1 MKTILVDDEAW
12 SINQM
17 KEELTEY
24 KQVEIVGSFEDPREA
39 LEFAKQNEVEFAL
52 LDIEMPYMNGL
63 ELGRRLREMN
73 PKVILIYL
81 TGYENYLKE
90 AILNLKA
97 DYYLLK
103 PYDNKDIEDV
113 VSRALSLSSRM
124 EKRVVIRTFGGFE
137 VYMDGELVHLVNR
150 KAKEL
155 LALCVHMEGKHVSM
169 EKAVDTL
176 WEDHPYDSSVKSLYR
191 KAVIYLNSVFRE
203 RGITDV
209 FENGRGYCCIRREN
223 VTCDYFDYLAGKR
236 EIDVNDES
244 NVYLPEYVWAEGY
257 LQKFDWN

>member
-244 NVYLPEYVWAEGY
+244 NAYLPQYVWAEGY
-257 LQKFDWN
+257 LHRFDWN

>member
-103 PYDNKDIEDV
+103 PYDNKDIEDCGE
-113 VSRALSLSSRM
+113 SR
-124 EKRVVIRTFGGFE
+124 
-137 VYMDGELVHLVNR
+137 
-150 KAKEL
+150 
-155 LALCVHMEGKHVSM
+155 
-169 EKAVDTL
+169 
-176 WEDHPYDSSVKSLYR
+176 VKSFQPY
-191 KAVIYLNSVFRE
+191 
-203 RGITDV
+203 
-209 FENGRGYCCIRREN
+209 
-223 VTCDYFDYLAGKR
+223 GK
-236 EIDVNDES
+236 ES
-244 NVYLPEYVWAEGY
+244 GDSYIW
-257 LQKFDWN
+257 WI

>member
-244 NVYLPEYVWAEGY
+244 NAYLPEYVWAEGY
-257 LQKFDWN
+257 LHRFDWT

>member
-244 NVYLPEYVWAEGY
+244 NAYLPEYVWAEGY
-257 LQKFDWN
+257 LHRFDWN

>member
-81 TGYENYLKE
+81 TVYENYLKE

-223 VTCDYFDYLAGKR
+223 VTCDDFDYLAGKH

-244 NVYLPEYVWAEGY
+244 NGYLPEYVWAEGY
-257 LQKFDWN
+257 LHRVDWN

>member
-244 NVYLPEYVWAEGY
+244 NAYLPEYVWAEGY

>member
-124 EKRVVIRTFGGFE
+124 EKRVVICTFGGFE

-244 NVYLPEYVWAEGY
+244 NAYLPEYVWAEGY
-257 LQKFDWN
+257 LHRFDWN

>member
-90 AILNLKA
+90 AILNLK
-97 DYYLLK
+97 LIK
-103 PYDNKDIEDV
+103 V
-113 VSRALSLSSRM
+113 
-124 EKRVVIRTFGGFE
+124 
-137 VYMDGELVHLVNR
+137 
-150 KAKEL
+150 
-155 LALCVHMEGKHVSM
+155 
-169 EKAVDTL
+169 
-176 WEDHPYDSSVKSLYR
+176 
-191 KAVIYLNSVFRE
+191 
-203 RGITDV
+203 
-209 FENGRGYCCIRREN
+209 
-223 VTCDYFDYLAGKR
+223 
-236 EIDVNDES
+236 
-244 NVYLPEYVWAEGY
+244 
-257 LQKFDWN
+257 

>member
-12 SINQM
+12 SIKQM
-17 KEELTEY
+17 EKELEEY
-24 KQVEIVGSFEDPREA
+24 KQVEIVGSFEDAREA
-39 LEFAKQNEVEFAL
+39 LEFARQNEVEFAL
-52 LDIEMPYMNGL
+52 LDIEMPYMNGI
-63 ELGRRLREMN
+63 ELGRKLREIN
-73 PKVILIYL
+73 SKIILIYL
-81 TGYENYLKE
+81 TGYEDYLKE

-103 PYDNKDIEDV
+103 PYDHRDIEDV
-113 VSRALSLSSRM
+113 VNRALSLSKRM

-137 VYMDGELVHLVNR
+137 LYIDGELVHLANR

-191 KAVIYLNSVFRE
+191 KAVIYLNAVFRE
-203 RGITDV
+203 QGVTDV
-209 FENGRGYCCIRREN
+209 FENGRGYCCIRQEN
-223 VTCDYFDYLAGKR
+223 VTCDYFDYLSGKLQ
-236 EIDVNDES
+236 IDVEKEN
-244 NVYLPEYVWAEGY
+244 NVYLPEYIWAEGY